1 MSITRRAFGA
11 LAAAGLFARPAAAA
25 RSALL
30 DAMVAFDAVYI
41 PALSLTQVVQQ
52 DAAAAP
58 RALAAMQRLHGRWP
72 ALRVALEIRKPADW
86 SATFEAVARQ
96 IDAADAAVAL
106 SNWPAAHDA
115 LEPVRSMLLKA
126 RESAGVDYFP
136 DRLARFH
143 EPMEL
148 LASAGARGLVPISP
162 PMRSEI
168 ERAFAEARAHWRGI
182 EQNLPEA
189 ADHRMSSPRFL
200 QFKSALA
207 DGSKALTAL
216 SDALRGSDDA
226 ALLKAARAIK
236 PPFARLYTAFGA
248 AADETL
254 DP

>member
-1 MSITRRAFGA
+1 MTRRALGA
-11 LAAAGLFARPAAAA
+11 LAACGLLGGPALAA
-25 RSALL
+25 RSVLL

-41 PALSLTQVVQQ
+41 PALALTSAVQQ

-58 RALAAMQRLHGRWP
+58 RARAAMQRLHARWP

-106 SNWPAAHDA
+106 ADWTAAHDT
-115 LEPVRSMLLKA
+115 LEPVRQALMKA
-126 RESAGVDYFP
+126 REAAGIDYFP
-136 DRLARFH
+136 DRLTRFH

-148 LASAGARGLVPISP
+148 LAQAGARGLLPISP
-162 PMRSEI
+162 PMRQEI

-182 EQNLPEA
+182 EQNLPDA
-189 ADHRMSSPRFL
+189 ADHRMGTRRHL
-200 QFKSALA
+200 QFKAALA
-207 DGSKALTAL
+207 EESKALTAL

-226 ALLKAARAIK
+226 ALLAAARALK

-248 AADETL
+248 APDETL

>member
-1 MSITRRAFGA
+1 MPITRRALGT
-11 LAAAGLFARPAAAA
+11 LVAAGLLARPATAA

-41 PALSLTQVVQQ
+41 PALALTQAVQQ
-52 DAAAAP
+52 DAGAAP
-58 RALAAMQRLHGRWP
+58 RARAAMQRLHGRWP
-72 ALRVALEIRKPADW
+72 ALRVALEIRKPAVW
-86 SATFEAVARQ
+86 SATFATVARQ
-96 IDAADAAVAL
+96 IDTADAAVAL
-106 SNWPAAHDA
+106 ANWAAAHDA
-115 LEPVRSMLLKA
+115 LEPVRAALLRA
-126 RESAGVDYFP
+126 REGAGIDYFP

-148 LASAGARGLVPISP
+148 LASAGARGLLPISP

-189 ADHRMSSPRFL
+189 ADHRMSSRRFL
-200 QFKSALA
+200 QFKAALA

-226 ALLKAARAIK
+226 ALLKAARSIK
-236 PPFARLYTAFGA
+236 PPFARLYSAFGA
-248 AADETL
+248 DADETI